1 MNLLKAVETCHSR
14 AGVDRIVTWVGN
26 NPSRFRQLVEL
37 LLKGPQSVQIH
48 ASWPFSYC
56 CEGFP
61 ELAGPHLKRLVS
73 HLRKPG
79 VSGSVKRSVVRSL
92 QFILVPKSLLGEVA
106 NLCFG
111 YLADPSEE
119 PAIRIFSMS
128 VLQNLVV
135 EVPDLGS
142 ELKLIIEDQLPYAT
156 PGFRSRANKV
166 LKHLNRTH

>member
-1 MNLLKAVETCHSR
+1 MNLLSAVETCHSR
-14 AGVDRIVTWVGN
+14 AGVDRIVTWVGS
-26 NPSRFRQLVEL
+26 NPSQFKQLVE
-37 LLKGPQSVQIH
+37 
-48 ASWPFSYC
+48 
-56 CEGFP
+56 
-61 ELAGPHLKRLVS
+61 
-73 HLRKPG
+73 KPG

-92 QFILVPKSLLGEVA
+92 QFILAPKSLQGEVA

-166 LKHLNRTH
+166 LKHLNRTIDRKP